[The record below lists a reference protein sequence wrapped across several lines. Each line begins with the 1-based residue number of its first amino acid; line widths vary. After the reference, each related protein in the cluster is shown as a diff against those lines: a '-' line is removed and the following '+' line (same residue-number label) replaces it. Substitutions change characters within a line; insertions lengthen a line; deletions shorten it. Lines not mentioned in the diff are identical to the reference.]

1 MKPDI
6 IFLCLAKEEAKD
18 ESELPSSVQELKKYG
33 IQFFFADDNLKPH
46 KKYFYAIK
54 NYPNSIVITVDDDV
68 IYDQNLVSDLYA
80 SFIQYPAAVSA
91 RRVHKMVKD
100 ENNHLLPYNKWLYEY
115 KKETEPSF
123 ALFTTGVGGVLYP
136 PGILPP
142 ETFNIEKIKE
152 LCLDADDVWL
162 KFMELKNKI
171 PVVWVK
177 SRRVHPLTIKKAQEY
192 SLQKNNFHKNMND
205 KYIACLQ
212 KYFEIN
218 PASYLEKN

>member
-6 IFLCLAKEEAKD
+6 ILLCLAKEEAKD
-18 ESELPSSVQELKKYG
+18 ESALPSSVQELKKYG

-46 KKYFYAIK
+46 KKYFYAMQ

-68 IYDQNLVSDLYA
+68 IYDKNLISDLYA
-80 SFIQYPAAVSA
+80 SYIQYPAAVSA

-142 ETFNIEKIKE
+142 ETFDAENIKK

-177 SRRVHPLTIKKAQEY
+177 GRRIHPLTIKKAQKF
-192 SLQKNNFHKNMND
+192 SLQKDNFHKNMND
-205 KYIACLQ
+205 KYIECLQ

-218 PASYLEKN
+218 PASYLGKN